1 MSEDKI
7 SLRDFKT
14 QQGFDGNFDLRKKN
28 DSHDKLLQAVCYH
41 LKNKKIINHEQ
52 SIDILKDFWVEE
64 IPEYD
69 LDRSL
74 FIRFLKDNNISFQV
88 PGYVI
93 EGMGEDKQKYQIVSI
108 SEDIRKLELC
118 IGKLYAQLKINKPEI

>member
-1 MSEDKI
+1 MSQTI
-7 SLRDFKT
+7 SLKKFKT
-14 QQGFDGNFDLRKKN
+14 DKGFEGNFDLRRKN
-28 DSHDKLLQAVCYH
+28 DSHDKLVQAICHH
-41 LKNKKIINHEQ
+41 LKDKKIINKKQ

-69 LDRSL
+69 IDKSH
-74 FIRFLKDNNISFQV
+74 FIKFLKDNNISFQV

-93 EGMGEDKQKYQIVSI
+93 EGVGEDKQKYQVVSI
-108 SEDIRKLELC
+108 SEDIRKLELS